1 MKTIGVIGGMSW
13 ESSALYYQLVNRD
26 VQKRLGGLH
35 SAPLLMYS
43 FDFDEVETLQ
53 SSGREAA
60 STAMIA
66 DIGARLAKAGADFIV
81 IACNTA
87 HRAAA
92 AVEKASGIPLLH
104 IADPVGEA
112 IRKDGL
118 SRVALIGSMHT
129 MRDPAILKARLA
141 KRYDLDVIVPDGAD
155 AEEVDRVI
163 LEELVLGKFL
173 DSSRARYR
181 QIMARLV
188 ERGAEGI
195 ILGCT
200 EIPLL
205 VKPEDAT
212 VPLYDTARLHACAA
226 VDMALA

>member
-1 MKTIGVIGGMSW
+1 MKTIGIIGGMSW
-13 ESSALYYQLVNRD
+13 ESSALYYTLLNRE

-35 SAPLLMYS
+35 SASTLMYS

-53 SSGREAA
+53 SSGREQA

-66 DIGARLAKAGADFIV
+66 QAGARLAEGGADFIV

-87 HRAAA
+87 HRAAD
-92 AVEKASGIPLLH
+92 AVAKASGLPLLH

-112 IRKDGL
+112 VRADGL
-118 SRVALIGSMHT
+118 SRVGLIGSAHT
-129 MRDPAILKARLA
+129 MRDPAILKGRLA
-141 KRYDLDVIVPDGAD
+141 KRYDLDVVVPGDAD
-155 AEEVDRVI
+155 AAEVDRVI

-173 DSSRARYR
+173 ESSRARYR

-188 ERGAEGI
+188 EKGVEGI

-205 VKPEDAT
+205 VKPGDAA
-212 VPLYDTARLHACAA
+212 VPLYDTSTLHAMAA